1 MTYKEFVKAWKKVIS
16 STKRFIRGAE
26 QRGYKFDWV
35 EPEMPKHVSPRKLE
49 DLKWETSRPR
59 MYSKAEYVEKSTGEV
74 LSGYQGQKRERQ
86 KSAEKGKRTR
96 RKHKYEESIKDI
108 PTISSIA
115 YNNLRQSLEQMSSYS
130 NIKARGHRATSVIA
144 DKQQYASDLLSLLDK
159 VIAEEG
165 EREVFT
171 RLEEDSLR
179 IQSAI
184 ADMWMSSTQEEVRK
198 SAVELATIINGGSLT
213 ANQNI
218 GYTEMEEQIQGVNP
232 V

>member
-1 MTYKEFVKAWKKVIS
+1 MKLTNSQLWDKEI
-16 STKRFIRGAE
+16 KRVQQFIKRAE
-26 QRGYKFDWV
+26 KRGYRFSVDLPAK
-35 EPEMPKHVSPRKLE
+35 PKRVTQQALRELRAETTPTKLY
-49 DLKWETSRPR
+49 KQS
-59 MYSKAEYVEKSTGEV
+59 EYTEQSTGEI
-74 LSGYQGQKRERQ
+74 LTGYQARKRERQ

-108 PTISSIA
+108 PTVSSIA
-115 YNNLRQSLEQMSSYS
+115 YNNLRQSLEQMSSYTNVKS
-130 NIKARGHRATSVIA
+130 RGHRATPVIA
-144 DKQQYASDLLSLLDK
+144 DKQQYATDLLSLLDK

-213 ANQNI
+213 AKQNI